1 MSILGGIVAGVGS
14 LLGGVGSSA
23 MNNKAVRDT
32 NKANMEIA
40 KYQAQW
46 QQQENEKAY
55 QRSLN
60 MWNLQNEYNSPT
72 QQMARIRAA
81 GLNPNLVYGNG
92 VAGNSSGSAPQYEP
106 AKFNAPTMQA
116 YRGWNLGISDA
127 ISQFL
132 AYRTVKAQV
141 DNMEAQNSLI
151 RQQTATEATRQANIA
166 ASTSRSEFDLNM
178 AKELKDVS
186 VSSAIADMNQKQA
199 GAAQGWTKANRE
211 VVQYEL
217 DKALFDNKIKL
228 SSEEYLKTLESV
240 RQLQQDN
247 DINAFRYRME
257 RLLGTGSNSLTMIR
271 DLLLRL
277 GTALGDRATFDRL
290 FNPK

>member
-1 MSILGGIVAGVGS
+1 MSIVGGIISGVGS
-14 LLGGVGSSA
+14 LLGGLGSSS
-23 MNNKAVRDT
+23 MNSKAVRDT

-46 QQQENEKAY
+46 QQQENEKSY

-92 VAGNSSGSAPQYEP
+92 VTGNSAGSTPQYEP

-132 AYRTVKAQV
+132 AYRTAKAQV
-141 DNMEAQNSLI
+141 DNMEAQNGLI

-228 SSEEYLKTLESV
+228 SNEEYLKTLESV
-240 RQLQQDN
+240 RQFRQDN

-277 GTALGDRATFDRL
+277 GTALGDREAFDRL

>member
-1 MSILGGIVAGVGS
+1 MSIVGGIISGVGS
-14 LLGGVGSSA
+14 LLGGLGSSA
-23 MNNKAVRDT
+23 MNNKAVQDT

-46 QQQENEKAY
+46 QQQENEKSY

-92 VAGNSSGSAPQYEP
+92 VTGNSAGSTPQYEP

-132 AYRTVKAQV
+132 AYRTAKAQV
-141 DNMEAQNSLI
+141 DNMEAQNGLI
-151 RQQTATEATRQANIA
+151 RQQTATEATKQANIA

-211 VVQYEL
+211 VIQYEL

-228 SSEEYLKTLESV
+228 NNEEYLKALQSV
-240 RQLQQDN
+240 RQLTQDN
-247 DINAFRYRME
+247 DINAFRYRIE
-257 RLLGTGSNSLTMIR
+257 KITGKGPLLDDLVRRLLTILAPK
-271 DLLLRL
+271 D
-277 GTALGDRATFDRL
+277 FDRL

>member
-14 LLGGVGSSA
+14 LFGGLGSSA
-23 MNNKAVRDT
+23 MNNKAVQDT
-32 NKANMEIA
+32 NKTNMEIA

-92 VAGNSSGSAPQYEP
+92 VTGNSAGSAPQYEP

-132 AYRTVKAQV
+132 AYRTAKAQV

-151 RQQTATEATRQANIA
+151 RQQTATEATRQANVA
-166 ASTSRSEFDLNM
+166 VSTARSEFDLSM

>member
-14 LLGGVGSSA
+14 LFGGLGSSA
-23 MNNKAVRDT
+23 MNNKAVQDT
-32 NKANMEIA
+32 NKTNMEIA

-92 VAGNSSGSAPQYEP
+92 VTGNSAGSAPQYEP

-132 AYRTVKAQV
+132 AYRTAKAQV
-141 DNMEAQNSLI
+141 DNMEAQNGLI
-151 RQQTATEATRQANIA
+151 RQQTATEATRQANVA
-166 ASTSRSEFDLNM
+166 VSTARSEFDLSM

-199 GAAQGWTKANRE
+199 GAAHGWTKANRE